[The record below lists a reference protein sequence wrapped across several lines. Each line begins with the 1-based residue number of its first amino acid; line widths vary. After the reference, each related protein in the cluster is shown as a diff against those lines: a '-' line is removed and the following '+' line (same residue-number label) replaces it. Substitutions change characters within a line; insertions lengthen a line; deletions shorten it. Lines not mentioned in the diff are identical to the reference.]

1 MKPERGLNIKAVQK
15 QIAYEKH
22 LKELAERKAMRDALK
37 PEAKSNKIMIM
48 ITPTM
53 DKQIRE
59 KAVCQGLNVS
69 DYIRNLIEEDL
80 KNEL

>member
-1 MKPERGLNIKAVQK
+1 MKPERGLNIKAVTK

-22 LKELAERKAMRDALK
+22 LKELAERKAMQDALK

-59 KAVCQGLNVS
+59 RAVCLGLNVS

>member
-1 MKPERGLNIKAVQK
+1 MKNQRGLNIQAVSK

-22 LKELAERKAMRDALK
+22 LKELAERKAMKDSLK
-37 PEAKSNKIMIM
+37 PEAKTKVLMIKV
-48 ITPTM
+48 TPTM
-53 DKQIRE
+53 DDQIRE
-59 KAVCQGLNVS
+59 KAVCLGLNVS